1 MKLKEKQKKQIGIL
15 SVVWVCCFFI
25 MLALPQINVSAAT
38 ELDPDTIV
46 NYVNS
51 RVGTAYPNGYCL
63 KFVEECYQNLGG
75 KRPYQCCAY
84 KSGSTYIKSTSRDNI
99 PNGATVYFGACGG
112 GPCRTC
118 GSQYYGHVGIYVGN
132 GYFVHATGG
141 KVQKST
147 ISSWSNKYR
156 GWGYCG
162 NFSLKSSV
170 KPFHINIDSPK
181 AGVSTTSGITAEGW
195 AIYGNGVTNITC
207 NINGNTYNCSRKS
220 RPDVANAYSGY
231 PTGNEGFSY
240 YIPEYLMHP
249 GTNQLTFTA
258 YNGNTV
264 LGSSTRTFQYN
275 MTASKTLSDGLY
287 TIVSAVNNNSVFDIE
302 WASMVDEGNL
312 VISNRNG
319 GNNQK
324 FDVTYLGNGYYKIE
338 AHHSK
343 KALDVYNAST
353 ERLANV

>member
-156 GWGYCG
+156 
-162 NFSLKSSV
+162 
-170 KPFHINIDSPK
+170 
-181 AGVSTTSGITAEGW
+181 
-195 AIYGNGVTNITC
+195 
-207 NINGNTYNCSRKS
+207 
-220 RPDVANAYSGY
+220 
-231 PTGNEGFSY
+231 
-240 YIPEYLMHP
+240 
-249 GTNQLTFTA
+249 
-258 YNGNTV
+258 
-264 LGSSTRTFQYN
+264 
-275 MTASKTLSDGLY
+275 
-287 TIVSAVNNNSVFDIE
+287 
-302 WASMVDEGNL
+302 
-312 VISNRNG
+312 
-319 GNNQK
+319 
-324 FDVTYLGNGYYKIE
+324 
-338 AHHSK
+338 
-343 KALDVYNAST
+343 
-353 ERLANV
+353 